1 MDKKKIVIYN
11 EHFARID
18 EDVLEK
24 LEEHLE
30 NQSKLTGVRI
40 SKIDW
45 IKQECEEHL
54 GCALRSKEDIKEIS
68 KKVKEYHYLSKAEW
82 LRERIRVKIN
92 S

>member
-1 MDKKKIVIYN
+1 MDKKKIVIYS
-11 EHFARID
+11 EHFAQID
-18 EDVLEK
+18 EDVLAK

-30 NQSKLTGVRI
+30 KLSEQTGQKI

-54 GCALRSKEDIKEIS
+54 GCALKCKDDLKKIN

-82 LRERIRVKIN
+82 LRERIRIQIN